1 MGIKA
6 ENWVK
11 ENLRA
16 GYSTNY
22 GTRIVKYTAL
32 HYAKATFG
40 QF

>member
-1 MGIKA
+1 MSIKP

-11 ENLRA
+11 ENVRA

-22 GTRIVKYTAL
+22 RIRTVKYTAL
-32 HYAKATFG
+32 HYGKDTFG